1 MTGEEISRG
10 EAERADDD
18 RSDSVPPLLR
28 VNASAM
34 TLPREQRFVLAVDL
48 GTGGPKVGLV
58 SLTGQIAW
66 QDHLPVATR
75 HLPGG
80 GAVQDA
86 DEWWR
91 LIADATRRA
100 LASGV
105 APAAALVAVCCTAQ
119 WASTVPVDAEGRPVG
134 DCLTWQDS
142 RGGRL
147 TRRAI
152 GGPVAGY
159 RPLAL
164 WKWVRRTGGAPSVSG
179 NDPISHMLYL
189 AREAPEVAG
198 AARWYLEPA
207 DYLSMRFTGVAAA
220 THASMIASWLTD
232 NRRLDLL
239 EYDADLVRRTGVDA
253 RKLPP
258 LRPIGSIVGTVRADV
273 AAALGLPPDLP
284 VVAGTPD
291 LHSAAAGSGA
301 VRDFETHLTVSTTA
315 WIGLPV
321 PFKRSDVLRAIVSVP
336 GLRPD
341 RYLVANNH
349 DTGGMCLRWL
359 RENILGAADGYESL
373 TALAAGAA
381 PGSGGVLFTPWL
393 AGERSPVTDRRA
405 RGGFHNL
412 SLATSRADLV
422 RAVLEGVAYNN
433 RWLHEAV
440 ERFAGRRLDPIR
452 IIGGGALS
460 DLWCQIHAD
469 VMGRTIERPA
479 EPLHANLRGAALL
492 AALALGAVREDEV
505 RDLVPAE
512 RTFTPDPAT
521 RAVYARLYAEF
532 PRLYRSQRKMFARL
546 NR

>member
-1 MTGEEISRG
+1 M
-10 EAERADDD
+10 DF
-18 RSDSVPPLLR
+18 
-28 VNASAM
+28 
-34 TLPREQRFVLAVDL
+34 PREQRFVLAVDL

-58 SLTGQIAW
+58 SLVGRIAW
-66 QDHLPVATR
+66 EEHAAVATR

-86 DEWWR
+86 EEWWR
-91 LIADATRRA
+91 LIADAARRA

-105 APAAALVAVCCTAQ
+105 VPADAVVAVSCTSQ
-119 WASTVPVDAEGRPVG
+119 WASTVPVDGEGRPVG
-134 DCLTWQDS
+134 DCVMWQDT
-142 RGGRL
+142 RGGRH

-152 GGPVAGY
+152 GGPIAGY
-159 RPLAL
+159 APLPL
-164 WKWVRRTGGAPSVSG
+164 LKWVRRTGGAPSPTG
-179 NDPISHMLYL
+179 NDPVSHMLHL
-189 AREAPEVAG
+189 AIDEPEVAR

-207 DYLSMRFTGVAAA
+207 DYLTMRFTGIAAA
-220 THASMIASWLTD
+220 THASMIACWLTD
-232 NRRLDLL
+232 NRRLDVLA
-239 EYDADLVRRTGVDA
+239 YDPDLVRMAGVDA
-253 RKLPP
+253 SKLPP
-258 LRPIGSIVGTVRADV
+258 LRPTGSIVGTVRADV
-273 AAALGLPPDLP
+273 AAALGLPPGLP

-301 VRDFETHLTVSTTA
+301 VRDFETHLAVSTTA

-321 PFKRSDVLRAIVSVP
+321 PFKKSDLLRSIVSVP

-359 RENILGAADGYESL
+359 RENILGHAHGYAEL

-381 PGSGGVLFTPWL
+381 AGSGRVLFTPWL
-393 AGERSPVTDRRA
+393 AGERSPVSDRRA
-405 RGGFHNL
+405 RAGFHNL

-440 ERFAGRRLDPIR
+440 ERFAGRRLEPIR

-469 VMGRTIERPA
+469 VMGRAIERPA
-479 EPLHANLRGAALL
+479 EPLHANLRGAALI

-505 RDLVPAE
+505 RELVPAE
-512 RTFTPDPAT
+512 ATFTPDPGN
-521 RAVYARLYAEF
+521 RAVYERLYAEF
-532 PRLYRSQRKMFARL
+532 PGLYRRQRKMFQRL
-546 NR
+546 NGRP